1 MGESGGVNSNNTA
14 NTPPDRQNA
23 VHGLGDAVHA
33 LTHSLGIRE
42 CGGCAKRRE
51 WLNRMWRWS
60 QAPDP
65 VSAYIIGQEENRT

>member
-14 NTPPDRQNA
+14 NTPPDAGNA
-23 VHGLGDAVHA
+23 VGGLGDAVHA
-33 LTHSLGIRE
+33 LAHSLGIRE

-60 QAPDP
+60 QAADP
-65 VSAYIIGQEENRT
+65 VSAYIISQENTKQ